1 MERFYI
7 KGPTPK
13 GVLGSIN
20 CSGAKNAAL
29 PLMASSILFERTVI
43 LKNIPLVNENSIP
56 NSLKNNKNKIC
67 IIGLTA
73 EPNRLVEVRKNRMSS
88 LKDNTSTNYVNF
100 EKISQEVEEAKKT
113 VPCIIEVQK
122 MLLDWESGDKE
133 VVELWTKMNT
143 WV

>member
-43 LKNIPLVNENSIP
+43 LKNIPLVNDV
-56 NSLKNNKNKIC
+56 KTM
-67 IIGLTA
+67 II
-73 EPNRLVEVRKNRMSS
+73 
-88 LKDNTSTNYVNF
+88 
-100 EKISQEVEEAKKT
+100 
-113 VPCIIEVQK
+113 
-122 MLLDWESGDKE
+122 LLQALGSK
-133 VVELWTKMNT
+133 VELFQKKK
-143 WV
+143 